1 MKSDFHFLA
10 RSLGPSSWFW
20 CPASAF
26 IRVTHALHPQLRST
40 WPLGAADGDPHPEQE
55 PGFERNPT
63 EQPMWLVKVPR
74 YLSQPWSGASGSG
87 QVGKLQMARDPGK
100 SELFFTLQEEL
111 TGIQDAAG
119 HPRPLRAPGEHPVLL
134 RGGGGTRGQ
143 ALAVRAEDAQDRLS
157 LEGQWCSAWNAD
169 LPRVTAPGGGREC
182 TESGLAA
189 WSAPCRSRHMPGTT
203 NYKPVAN
210 HPCTWNMRRKGK
222 KMESEGGQRPGV
234 NLALRCL

>member
-134 RGGGGTRGQ
+134 RGGRGDQ
-143 ALAVRAEDAQDRLS
+143 RA
-157 LEGQWCSAWNAD
+157 G
-169 LPRVTAPGGGREC
+169 PRRAGGGRTGSAVPGGTVVQRLEC
-182 TESGLAA
+182 RPAA
-189 WSAPCRSRHMPGTT
+189 GDRS
-203 NYKPVAN
+203 
-210 HPCTWNMRRKGK
+210 WRRKGMHRERPRSLVRTVQVPSHARHDQLQTCRQSSVHMEYEK
-222 KMESEGGQRPGV
+222 KRKEDGKRGRTKTRG
-234 NLALRCL
+234 